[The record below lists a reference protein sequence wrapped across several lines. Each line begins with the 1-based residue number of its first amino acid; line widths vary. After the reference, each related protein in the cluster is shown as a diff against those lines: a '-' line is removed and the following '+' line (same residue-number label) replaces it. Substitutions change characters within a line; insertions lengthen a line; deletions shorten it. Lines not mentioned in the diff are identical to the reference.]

1 MGQGQQQRRILGGQ
15 DRLELM
21 PAPPSLGMVKVG
33 DWKLQTPAPSLDP
46 GRSPS
51 QVSDGHPNKLNE
63 TLLLVSS
70 PLPFPESHL
79 SFFFEALIARPRDL
93 FQSHLFYPHNGAE
106 EGRHA
111 CTDACKLFKGTVYA
125 CVGGGGVEGG
135 WTAPQDQSRA
145 SNPMGAPITPKPH
158 PCINVGPSALPC
170 PRTLPAWP
178 RTLAH
183 TLVPPGYAGS
193 L

>member
-125 CVGGGGVEGG
+125 CVGGGGWKGG
-135 WTAPQDQSRA
+135 GQHLRTSPGLLIPWGLQLLQ
-145 SNPMGAPITPKPH
+145 NHTP
-158 PCINVGPSALPC
+158 VSM
-170 PRTLPAWP
+170 
-178 RTLAH
+178 
-183 TLVPPGYAGS
+183 
-193 L
+193 